1 VAYENQF
8 LWEYEDFVERGAS
21 DRVPE
26 ELKLMWA
33 LLGAGAELGEV
44 QEVVEKALRKKGTL
58 DDDDLEKLH
67 DEIGDVIWYLTQ
79 AILLIDSSLE
89 GVIQSN
95 VDKLVE
101 RQRVK
106 AEVKA

>member
-1 VAYENQF
+1 
-8 LWEYEDFVERGAS
+8 
-21 DRVPE
+21 
-26 ELKLMWA
+26 MWA